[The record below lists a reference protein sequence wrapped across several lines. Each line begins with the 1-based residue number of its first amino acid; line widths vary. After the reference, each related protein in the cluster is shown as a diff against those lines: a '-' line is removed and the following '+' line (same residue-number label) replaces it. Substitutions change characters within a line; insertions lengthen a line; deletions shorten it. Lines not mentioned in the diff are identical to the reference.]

1 MFSQCRLINS
11 WYVIQNTSRIHGF
24 LINFAF
30 SSRHRDRACSQ
41 TATAL
46 RVIASVILSRAI
58 YRSFSPRLG
67 LVPEKLNQPARIFLA
82 RERLS
87 SPERQVAARARRE
100 GESRAR
106 VRLLVTPLKRVSLCL
121 ITHSGLRQAERQP
134 WLRPSSPSRLV
145 SSTDFPAKIDRP
157 TTVSLFDSPSLLAE
171 RFLGLGL
178 GGVCSIEGC
187 VFNAG
192 LIGKQKLESFI
203 HRFLRRRQS

>member
-11 WYVIQNTSRIHGF
+11 WYVIQNTSRIHGS

-41 TATAL
+41 TAIVL

-58 YRSFSPRLG
+58 YRSFSPRLSWTG
-67 LVPEKLNQPARIFLA
+67 SREAEPTGAHHPREGTLVLA
-82 RERLS
+82 GATSCGACKTRR
-87 SPERQVAARARRE
+87 RVARAC
-100 GESRAR
+100 
-106 VRLLVTPLKRVSLCL
+106 LLVTPLKRVSLCL

-157 TTVSLFDSPSLLAE
+157 TDDGRLIRFPRLVSLNVSL
-171 RFLGLGL
+171 
-178 GGVCSIEGC
+178 V
-187 VFNAG
+187 
-192 LIGKQKLESFI
+192 
-203 HRFLRRRQS
+203 